1 MVNKPK
7 KKSQKIYKLM
17 HSVCQQL
24 YVQGSP
30 VNVFMNQI
38 DANLVLSL
46 CNSALPPSSWLLF
59 NPDEESPKLLK
70 QWLAYRGVKPHNSNL
85 SEQVKEDMHA
95 KRNSPSMTGFV
106 DFDVEEASVDF
117 LRIWLSWF
125 GLGSNRERSRAWW
138 VKHAREAQEVRRSVE
153 DHSEKHLR
161 MQWRALVDMQKQMH
175 LMVNAVVC
183 SGAALA
189 KESWAKEPEVLS
201 AEPGVFA
208 KYKDE
213 PQVKKKNKKQWA
225 KHAKELE
232 VMTYASQIDVKKLL
246 ASAFNMAVVA
256 APLFYDPKKGLTLER
271 VKTIKKEV
279 SEYYDKADFKS
290 SGGRSK
296 ALADLQSRID
306 PKLAG
311 SGVTQA
317 FKLAGMAEIAAAAG
331 VILGDAFAGKP
342 VDYYKASAKTPSSFG
357 NTAAQLAV
365 KALAPEPAKKPKT
378 TVEEFATKI
387 GQELRKQENS

>member
-1 MVNKPK
+1 
-7 KKSQKIYKLM
+7 M

-59 NPDEESPKLLK
+59 NPDEESPKFLK
-70 QWLAYRGVKPHNSNL
+70 KWLAYRGVKPTNSKL

-106 DFDVEEASVDF
+106 DFDVAEASVDF

-125 GLGSNRERSRAWW
+125 GLGSNRERSRGWW
-138 VKHAREAQEVRRSVE
+138 EKHAREAQDIRRSVE
-153 DHSEKHLR
+153 DHSEQHLR
-161 MQWRALVDMQKQMH
+161 MQWRALVDMQKQMD

-189 KESWAKEPEVLS
+189 KESWDAEPEILPHE
-201 AEPGVFA
+201 AGVFA
-208 KYKDE
+208 KYKDA
-213 PQVKKKNKKQWA
+213 PQTKKKNKKKWA

-232 VMTYASQIDVKKLL
+232 VMTYASQINVKKLL

-256 APLFYDPKKGLTLER
+256 APLFYEPKKGLTLDR
-271 VKTIKKEV
+271 VKSIKKEV
-279 SEYYDKADFKS
+279 SEYYDRADFKS
-290 SGGRSK
+290 SEGRSQ

-306 PKLAG
+306 SNLAG

-317 FKLAGMAEIAAAAG
+317 LKLAGMSEIAESAG
-331 VILGDAFAGKP
+331 FIAGHAIAGEP

-365 KALAPEPAKKPKT
+365 KALAPEPVKKPET
-378 TVEEFATKI
+378 TVEEFAKKI
-387 GQELRKQENS
+387 GQELKKAENS